1 MAAFNT
7 DDLPSISTPTIST
20 ANILSLNDIK
30 VPDLSAILKL
40 PSVPGL
46 PNLTSSIPKL
56 DAKCG
61 LNASIE
67 QFNSDKKLAEDKL
80 SSLVTGA
87 GGITGSLGSLSSSLQ
102 NSVGD
107 IAKSLN
113 KNLLADAPKI
123 GIKLQDEF
131 HKVMDSFSSGAP
143 SSALLKLQEIKK
155 QFPNFDIQKA
165 LDGAAGILP
174 TGAIPPN
181 AAELIKGDLTKAL
194 SNLNQAIPK
203 FEGLGNDLLSSASK
217 FSTDAKNAI
226 AGVTN
231 SISGAQKSIGTA
243 LGALTAEAGN
253 NLQLGGLTNA
263 ATNAVNSAKDSLNK
277 LGGAFAGPAG
287 PSASL
292 TGASDA
298 LKKLTGNLSEGIAKI
313 PKFDIC
319 TSIPNQQ
326 VVNGEVKELPIP
338 PVKPT
343 VNAEPPT
350 PPTPAPTPATP
361 VLVDKYSFPWW
372 TKDMSVEF
380 RNYVT
385 YGGAVDGEYDVKIE
399 RVPLDTS
406 GSWAQDYSN
415 AYNLLY
421 RARNT
426 HAIERMERS
435 DLKALG
441 VATQGETPS
450 LTAAQKILLA
460 NYFATLK
467 DLEDKNILLAK
478 YNARYNYRVKN
489 NLIDKQE

>member
-1 MAAFNT
+1 METFYT

-20 ANILSLNDIK
+20 VNIPSLKDIK

-80 SSLVTGA
+80 SSLMAGA

-102 NSVGD
+102 NSVDG

-131 HKVMDSFSSGAP
+131 HKVMDSFSSGNP
-143 SSALLKLQEIKK
+143 SSALLKLQDIKK
-155 QFPNFDIQKA
+155 LFPDFNLQKA

-174 TGAIPPN
+174 IGAIPPN
-181 AAELIKGDLTKAL
+181 AAELIKGDLTKAQSDL
-194 SNLNQAIPK
+194 NLAIPK
-203 FEGLGNDLLSSASK
+203 FQALGNDILSSVSK
-217 FSTDAKNAI
+217 FSADAKNAV
-226 AGVTN
+226 ADATN
-231 SISGAQKSIGTA
+231 SISDAQKNIGTA
-243 LGALTAEAGN
+243 LGSLNSGVGN
-253 NLQLGGLTNA
+253 NLQLSGLTNSV
-263 ATNAVNSAKDSLNK
+263 TNAINSTKDSLNK
-277 LGGAFAGPAG
+277 LGGSFAGPAG

-298 LKKLTGNLSEGIAKI
+298 LKKLTGSLSEGIAKI

-343 VNAEPPT
+343 VNSEPPT
-350 PPTPAPTPATP
+350 PPTPAPTPDTP
-361 VLVDKYSFPWW
+361 VLVDKYSFPFW
-372 TKDMSVEF
+372 TESIKDSFLDVI
-380 RNYVT
+380 
-385 YGGAVDGEYDVKIE
+385 APLVDGKRPPISN
-399 RVPLDTS
+399 RIPLDTGWPAVFS
-406 GSWAQDYSN
+406 EAG
-415 AYNLLY
+415 
-421 RARNT
+421 
-426 HAIERMERS
+426 
-435 DLKALG
+435 
-441 VATQGETPS
+441 
-450 LTAAQKILLA
+450 KILDTAQIGRAKELDRQLSSTGSPDSQ
-460 NYFATLK
+460 YLK
-467 DLEDKNILLAK
+467 RFNAMQESLNAASK
-478 YNARYNYRVKN
+478 YLVTCGRFYLHRVKN
-489 NLIDKQE
+489 NLIDKLE

>member
-80 SSLVTGA
+80 SSLITGA
-87 GGITGSLGSLSSSLQ
+87 GGITGSLGSLYSSLQ

-131 HKVMDSFSSGAP
+131 RKVMDSFSSGAP

-298 LKKLTGNLSEGIAKI
+298 LKKLTVIY
-313 PKFDIC
+313 
-319 TSIPNQQ
+319 Q
-326 VVNGEVKELPIP
+326 KESL
-338 PVKPT
+338 K
-343 VNAEPPT
+343 
-350 PPTPAPTPATP
+350 
-361 VLVDKYSFPWW
+361 
-372 TKDMSVEF
+372 F
-380 RNYVT
+380 RNL
-385 YGGAVDGEYDVKIE
+385 IF
-399 RVPLDTS
+399 
-406 GSWAQDYSN
+406 
-415 AYNLLY
+415 
-421 RARNT
+421 
-426 HAIERMERS
+426 
-435 DLKALG
+435 ALRFR
-441 VATQGETPS
+441 TN
-450 LTAAQKILLA
+450 K
-460 NYFATLK
+460 
-467 DLEDKNILLAK
+467 
-478 YNARYNYRVKN
+478 
-489 NLIDKQE
+489 

>member
-1 MAAFNT
+1 M
-7 DDLPSISTPTIST
+7 D
-20 ANILSLNDIK
+20 
-30 VPDLSAILKL
+30 
-40 PSVPGL
+40 
-46 PNLTSSIPKL
+46 
-56 DAKCG
+56 
-61 LNASIE
+61 
-67 QFNSDKKLAEDKL
+67 
-80 SSLVTGA
+80 
-87 GGITGSLGSLSSSLQ
+87 
-102 NSVGD
+102 D

-226 AGVTN
+226 AGVTD

-361 VLVDKYSFPWW
+361 VLVDKYSFPFW
-372 TKDMSVEF
+372 TKSIRDSF
-380 RNYVT
+380 LDT
-385 YGGAVDGEYDVKIE
+385 IAPFVDGKISPISD
-399 RVPLDTS
+399 RIPLDTS
-406 GSWAQDYSN
+406 W
-415 AYNLLY
+415 
-421 RARNT
+421 
-426 HAIERMERS
+426 
-435 DLKALG
+435 
-441 VATQGETPS
+441 P
-450 LTAAQKILLA
+450 AAFSAASKILDTMSIGRQEQ
-460 NYFATLK
+460 F
-467 DLEDKNILLAK
+467 DKKNKSSEEMQREIKMFESTIAALQYLNSRGRF
-478 YNARYNYRVKN
+478 YLHRVKN
-489 NLIDKQE
+489 NLIDKLE